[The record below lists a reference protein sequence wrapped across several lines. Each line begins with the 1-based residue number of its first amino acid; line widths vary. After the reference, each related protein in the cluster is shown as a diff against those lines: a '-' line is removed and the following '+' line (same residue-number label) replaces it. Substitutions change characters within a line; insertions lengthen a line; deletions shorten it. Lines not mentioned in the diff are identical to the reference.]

1 MAVSNTIMILQ
12 QQYNQHNPIKTRLI
26 VIGEEHHGE
35 NVWLPF
41 WASLLPASQ
50 LPSSRLSL
58 ASWREEERGMSTES
72 TVCGMSKL

>member
-26 VIGEEHHGE
+26 VIGKEHHGE
-35 NVWLPF
+35 NVWLPL

-50 LPSSRLSL
+50 LPSS
-58 ASWREEERGMSTES
+58 SWREEERGISTES
-72 TVCGMSKL
+72 TVCSMSKL

>member
-26 VIGEEHHGE
+26 VIAIKECEEHHGE

-41 WASLLPASQ
+41 WLEPRGVGGGDGLPNI
-50 LPSSRLSL
+50 
-58 ASWREEERGMSTES
+58 
-72 TVCGMSKL
+72 